1 MYDLSRL
8 NETDCALLGDELA
21 AAGSMASSMED
32 AADKMVR
39 FLYENLTDKATG
51 DKSCALVR
59 FYKTHSYGQL
69 DPELREFARGVL
81 GHPPES
87 DDMKCL
93 ILLATAGEKVEWNS
107 RANSAGH
114 KAIPLPSEKFVKQ
127 IPMISRLVS
136 QFGLDVNAVIR
147 PDPNL
152 LADLNQRT
160 YNAFHVSEAVGSP
173 YIPFQDDFVIP
184 HGVKSVLGFGGMLGT
199 GDLYAVIL
207 FAKIHI
213 PRATA
218 DLAKTLALR
227 VKEVVQPFAEAK
239 VFA

>member
-1 MYDLSRL
+1 MYDLSKL
-8 NETDCALLGDELA
+8 NENDVDLLGDALVT
-21 AAGSMASSMED
+21 AGAMASSMEE

-39 FLYENLTDKATG
+39 CLYENLTDSTTG

-69 DPELREFARGVL
+69 DPELREFAQGIL

-93 ILLATAGEKVEWNS
+93 TLLATAGEKPEWNS
-107 RANSAGH
+107 RANSLGH
-114 KAIPLPSEKFVKQ
+114 KAIPLPSEKFVGQ

-136 QFGLDVNAVIR
+136 QFGLDVNAVIK

-152 LADLNQRT
+152 LADLDQRT
-160 YNAFHVSEAVGSP
+160 YNAFHVPEAVGSP
-173 YIPFQDDFVIP
+173 YIPAQDDFVIQY
-184 HGVKSVLGFGGMLGT
+184 GVQSVLGFGGMLRS

-213 PRATA
+213 PREAS
-218 DLAKTLALR
+218 DLAKPLALR
-227 VKEVVQPFAEAK
+227 VKEIVQPFAEAK

>member
-8 NETDCALLGDELA
+8 NEGDVDLLGDALA
-21 AAGSMASSMED
+21 AAGATASSMEE
-32 AADKMVR
+32 AADKMVNC
-39 FLYENLTDKATG
+39 LYENLADEVTG

-69 DPELREFARGVL
+69 DPELREFARGIL
-81 GHPPES
+81 GHQPKS

-93 ILLATAGEKVEWNS
+93 TLLATAGDKLEWNS
-107 RANSAGH
+107 RADSVGH
-114 KAIPLPSEKFVKQ
+114 KAIPLPSEKFVRQ

-136 QFGLDVNAVIR
+136 QFGLDVDAVIR

-152 LADLNQRT
+152 LADLDQRT
-160 YNAFHVSEAVGSP
+160 YNAFHVPEAVGSP
-173 YIPFQDDFVIP
+173 YIPAQDDFVIK
-184 HGVKSVLGFGGMLGT
+184 HGVQSVLGFGGMLSS
-199 GDLYAVIL
+199 GDLYAIIL
-207 FAKIHI
+207 FAKTGI
-213 PRATA
+213 PRETS
-218 DLAKTLALR
+218 DLAKSLALR